1 MALNDKKNDDGL
13 CRPPEFADLR
23 ALETTGWTVMRHAD
37 TQPNGSHPDQ
47 DDYESVCGE
56 TFDHDLTTDGP
67 IDGLTVY
74 RCQRCG
80 AEILEE
86 DEELLA

>member
-1 MALNDKKNDDGL
+1 MSND
-13 CRPPEFADLR
+13 
-23 ALETTGWTVMRHAD
+23 
-37 TQPNGSHPDQ
+37 
-47 DDYESVCGE
+47 ESVCGE
-56 TFDHDLTTDGP
+56 TYDHDLVTDGP

-86 DEELLA
+86 EDES